1 MSTSNSDERGNTL
14 MSQLPGYS
22 NPEFTAGTQGEAT
35 HLEILGGSLRQS
47 AQRVVVGEVRSQSRN
62 PHSGIEQ

>member
-1 MSTSNSDERGNTL
+1 